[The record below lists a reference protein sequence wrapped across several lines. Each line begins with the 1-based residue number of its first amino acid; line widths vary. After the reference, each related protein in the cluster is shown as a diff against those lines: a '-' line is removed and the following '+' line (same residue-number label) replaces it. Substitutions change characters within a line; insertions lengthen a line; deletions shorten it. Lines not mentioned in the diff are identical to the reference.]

1 MVYSYT
7 PTYYSTL
14 HDSITSLCKQ
24 ILPFSLKK
32 KRLAAAELRLS
43 KLQSDNLKWQQDS
56 FHQILNLIGLHKEGI
71 LGEAEVAAFRTH
83 LLETLIASPAELE
96 QPVILRDKLLFL
108 QELLYAKC
116 VSEEEYHSSK
126 RPLLQRL
133 AVQGAEIE
141 SRDVIVSNPRD
152 LRGNQEGD
160 WSVIDLKDE
169 NCSVSRDNVLH
180 SKNKLKNNSAMNQI
194 KGAASVFGFG
204 SSQKPSIN
212 RSEKSIYD
220 VAGSKPSTFMVSSK
234 ENPFWNSHL
243 KGKES
248 ETKSILMQEESFPME
263 PMKENGSG
271 TDKAKRKPFKTL
283 FHKEQ
288 REGHGGGG
296 GDNGPGS
303 EEKASKSAKK
313 QWGFDGFKKWRRND
327 SEDET
332 APLPL
337 NERSDSEAFM
347 GSCQLVSTP
356 IGEGPDTKQI
366 KRKLL
371 ADGAPSD
378 FFIDKVLGDK
388 IKKEL
393 SRIQAEL
400 SSTNPNLKFSN
411 DQIDAISTTLPV
423 DKTDLKNFF
432 PKSWCDRY
440 GEVVLD
446 VVKKEFKEH
455 VGEMEN
461 MRNVTRQ
468 KHKNNSMR
476 WTTFDVN
483 NENCHPNLFDHN
495 TGGGSTKAHVG
506 EMENMRNVSRQ
517 KHKNNSMRWTTFDD
531 DNENC
536 HPNLFDHNTG
546 GGSAK
551 GFKNYPESAFF
562 QDQNPFW
569 NQRHGSSLPD

>member
-1 MVYSYT
+1 M
-7 PTYYSTL
+7 
-14 HDSITSLCKQ
+14 
-24 ILPFSLKK
+24 
-32 KRLAAAELRLS
+32 AAG
-43 KLQSDNLKWQQDS
+43 
-56 FHQILNLIGLHKEGI
+56 F
-71 LGEAEVAAFRTH
+71 
-83 LLETLIASPAELE
+83 TLIASPTELE

-116 VSEEEYHSSK
+116 ISEEEYHSSK

-133 AVQGAEIE
+133 AVQGAAIE
-141 SRDVIVSNPRD
+141 SRDVIVSKPKYSRED
-152 LRGNQEGD
+152 REEE

-169 NCSVSRDNVLH
+169 NCSGNSGNVLH
-180 SKNKLKNNSAMNQI
+180 SKNKSKI
-194 KGAASVFGFG
+194 KGAASVFGLR
-204 SSQKPSIN
+204 SSQKPSKN
-212 RSEKSIYD
+212 RSEKSIFD
-220 VAGSKPSTFMVSSK
+220 VSGSKPSAFMVSSM
-234 ENPFWNSHL
+234 ENPFWDSHL

-248 ETKSILMQEESFPME
+248 ETKSILMQEETFPME
-263 PMKENGSG
+263 PMKESGSG

-283 FHKEQ
+283 FHREQ

-303 EEKASKSAKK
+303 EEKPSKSAKI
-313 QWGFDGFKKWRRND
+313 QWGFDGLKKWRIND
-327 SEDET
+327 LEDET

-337 NERSDSEAFM
+337 NERLDSEAFM
-347 GSCQLVSTP
+347 GSCQLVSSP

-400 SSTNPNLKFSN
+400 STTNPNLKFSN
-411 DQIDAISTTLPV
+411 DQIEAISTTLPV
-423 DKTDLKNFF
+423 DKTDLKKFF

-476 WTTFDVN
+476 WTTFDDDS
-483 NENCHPNLFDHN
+483 ENSHPNLFDNN
-495 TGGGSTKAHVG
+495 TSGG
-506 EMENMRNVSRQ
+506 
-517 KHKNNSMRWTTFDD
+517 TT
-531 DNENC
+531 
-536 HPNLFDHNTG
+536 
-546 GGSAK
+546 K

-562 QDQNPFW
+562 QDQKAFW
-569 NQRHGSSLPD
+569 NQRHGSALLD